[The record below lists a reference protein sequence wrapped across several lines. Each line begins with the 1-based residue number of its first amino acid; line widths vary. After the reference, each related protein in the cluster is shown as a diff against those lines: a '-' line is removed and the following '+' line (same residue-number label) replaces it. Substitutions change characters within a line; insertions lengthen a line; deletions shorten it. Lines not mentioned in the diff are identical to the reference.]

1 MKYEYTLTLPLI
13 YGTIFRMR
21 FRKPLLLLSLL
32 ASTLM
37 SAAETPLATES
48 DLLTIQKLSKREA
61 DKRHPVKLIGVVAH
75 VFPWKD
81 TFSFATLEDPCGR
94 ALYVK
99 CDAVSNFKTQRVGWK
114 TLRAGMVVELK
125 GFTFASRYS
134 PSVHAEAITAL
145 RLMEMPQPPFR
156 RLADL
161 NTGLYDN
168 QLVEIRGV
176 IRRHRQSVSRFPTA
190 EYEVITPEGEFLAFI
205 WNISRTDWHELV
217 DAEVT
222 LRGCATSL
230 FNHRAEFR
238 GVRII
243 VSRPEDLVITQPP
256 PKDPFAIAETPLDQ
270 LMSYS
275 PLPKNLHRHKVRGVV
290 TLVYPGKLIYIQD
303 STRALCINTADTN
316 ALHLACG
323 DLVECVG
330 IPTTARDFVE
340 LDEALVKKTE
350 SGQPLEPKEIT
361 LSTLFSTM
369 SFPRYSPKMTDFE
382 GMLVTLTATI
392 LETEEPNNG
401 RQRIFFKSDN
411 RTTFAYSEKPLSD
424 ALLKKLKYKPTA
436 QLTGI
441 CSLTME
447 RGLPLQTQPAPM
459 DVKILLRDEA
469 DVVMLPGTHWLTP
482 ERIHGLQIAGGILLV
497 CFAVTISAL
506 LLKIMRYRRQRV
518 TMQMVLEERKRIAAD
533 IHDTLEQSIAGVVM
547 QLKAA
552 AQTLPPHAATAS
564 GFIQLASQMIATAK
578 SDLRNS
584 IWNLRSLSLKNHSFQ
599 ERLQALV
606 KSIPSIRF
614 TLDLSPLDT
623 LPEMQKLHLFSIIQ
637 ESLAN
642 VIKHSQATEM
652 EITATTTSLRIHDNG
667 CGFDL
672 SKIPYGHFGL
682 SGMKERCLKIGAT
695 LTLQSQPGAGT
706 TITVHLNS

>member
-1 MKYEYTLTLPLI
+1 
-13 YGTIFRMR
+13 MR
-21 FRKPLLLLSLL
+21 FRTLLTVITIF
-32 ASTLM
+32 ASTAVSL
-37 SAAETPLATES
+37 AETPLATEN
-48 DLLTIQKLSKREA
+48 DFLTIQKLSKREA
-61 DKRHPVKLIGVVAH
+61 DKHYPLKLVGVVAH
-75 VFPWKD
+75 VFPWTD
-81 TFSFATLEDPCGR
+81 TFTFAALDDPCGR

-99 CDAVSNFKTQRVGWK
+99 CDAVNNLKTMRIGWK
-114 TLRAGMVVELK
+114 TLRPGMVIELE
-125 GFTFASRYS
+125 GFTYAYRYAPAIHASS
-134 PSVHAEAITAL
+134 ITAL
-145 RLMEMPQPPFR
+145 RSMEMPPPPFR

-168 QLVEIRGV
+168 QLVEIKGV
-176 IRRHRQSVSRFPTA
+176 LRRHRQSKSRFPTA
-190 EYEVITPEGEFLAFI
+190 EYEVITPDGEFLAFI
-205 WNISRTDWHELV
+205 WNISRTDWHALV

-230 FNHRAEFR
+230 FNHRSEFR

-243 VSRPEDLVITQPP
+243 VAHPDDFVITKPPPED
-256 PKDPFAIAETPLDQ
+256 PFDIPATPLDQ
-270 LMSYS
+270 LLSYS
-275 PLPKNLHRHKVRGVV
+275 PLPKSLHRHKVQGVV
-290 TLVYPGKLIYIQD
+290 TLTSPGNLIYIQEGK
-303 STRALCINTADTN
+303 RALCVHTSDTN
-316 ALHLACG
+316 VLSLVRG
-323 DLVECVG
+323 DVVECVG
-330 IPTTARDFVE
+330 IPMTSLDFVE
-340 LDEALVKKTE
+340 LDDALIRKIDHVQE
-350 SGQPLEPKEIT
+350 PSPKEIT
-361 LSTLFSTM
+361 LDALFLTM
-369 SFPRYSPKMTDFE
+369 AFPRFNTKTLDLE
-382 GMLVTLTATI
+382 GMLVSLRATLVEVEGA
-392 LETEEPNNG
+392 NNN
-401 RQRIFFKSDN
+401 RQRIFFKANN
-411 RTTFAYSEKPLSD
+411 RTTFAELGKPLS
-424 ALLKKLKYKPTA
+424 AELLKILRTNPEVR
-436 QLTGI
+436 LTGI

-447 RGLPLQTQPAPM
+447 RGLPIQTQPEPK
-459 DVKILLRDEA
+459 DVKLLLRDEA
-469 DVVMLPGTHWLTP
+469 DILIIPGTDWLTP
-482 ERIHGLQIAGGILLV
+482 ERVHQLQLAGGFLLV
-497 CFAVTISAL
+497 CFAFTISGL
-506 LLKIMRYRRQRV
+506 LIKIMRYRRQRM
-518 TMQMVLEERKRIAAD
+518 TMQMVIEERKRIAAD

-552 AQTLPPHAATAS
+552 AQTLPPHAETAS

-584 IWNLRSLSLKNHSFQ
+584 IWNLRSISIKNHSFQ

-614 TLDLSPLDT
+614 TLDVAPLDT

-652 EITATTTSLRIHDNG
+652 EITATATSLRIHDNG